1 MKTKK
6 IVIALASLIVVFIL
20 GACAPVAAPGTAA
33 PAPTAAPQQIV
44 IQQPN
49 PRTINVN
56 GTGKVYVTP
65 DMAYVYVGVHTQA
78 DDVVKALQSN
88 NTQSNKVISA
98 LKTLGIADKDIQTS
112 SLNINPQ
119 QQYGP
124 NGEITG
130 TIYMVDNM
138 VYITVRDLKKL
149 NDVLGKVVAA
159 GANSI
164 SGISFDVSDKEKAT
178 TEARKLAVEDARK
191 QAEDLAKLAGVELGN
206 IINLNVYGGYQA
218 MPAYEGKGGGGGMV
232 NVGPVP
238 ISAGQMVIQMDAN
251 IVYELK

>member
-1 MKTKK
+1 M
-6 IVIALASLIVVFIL
+6 
-20 GACAPVAAPGTAA
+20 
-33 PAPTAAPQQIV
+33 
-44 IQQPN
+44 
-49 PRTINVN
+49 
-56 GTGKVYVTP
+56 
-65 DMAYVYVGVHTQA
+65 
-78 DDVVKALQSN
+78 
-88 NTQSNKVISA
+88 ISA

-178 TEARKLAVEDARK
+178 TEARKLAVDDARK
-191 QAEDLAKLAGVELGN
+191 QAEDLAKLANVELGN
-206 IINLNVYGGYQA
+206 ILNLNVYGGYQA

-232 NVGPVP
+232 NTGPVP